1 MSAHARVHLPLTWLR
16 WSDESRSESASG
28 EERVVLGW
36 FLDRRMGGLVNESWS
51 CNSCVAIATSCYWL
65 VFCCWNDHCRCSG
78 QDRVAI
84 TIIVVTSK
92 IHKTV

>member
-36 FLDRRMGGLVNESWS
+36 FLDRRMGGLVNED
-51 CNSCVAIATSCYWL
+51 
-65 VFCCWNDHCRCSG
+65 VFRKQAKTKQW
-78 QDRVAI
+78 AAEEEK
-84 TIIVVTSK
+84 SK
-92 IHKTV
+92 AEENKKPK